1 MKNNPTSSI
10 LPKGLP
16 AGVGIALLAAAL
28 FGASTPFAKL
38 LLGEIS
44 PILLAGLLYLGSG
57 IGLSLL
63 RLIRR
68 KSTFI
73 ADEATVSRAQWPWL
87 AGAIFFGGVLG
98 PVLLLFGLQNTA
110 ASTASLLLNL
120 EGVFTALL
128 AWYAFHENF
137 DRRIMLGMAAI
148 IGGGL
153 ILSWQPGAGLA
164 FSSGAILVA
173 AACACWGIDNNLT
186 QKVSSNDP
194 FQVAAIKGLTAGC
207 VNLIIALAI
216 GARLPSLSIFAG
228 ALVVGF
234 FGYGLSL
241 AFFVI
246 ALRHIGTARTGAY
259 FSIAPFVGAALSFL
273 LLHESAGILFMA
285 AGGLMAIGVWLHLT
299 ERHEHLHT
307 HERLEHS
314 HRHVH
319 DEHHQHAHPPGID
332 PREPHTHA
340 HIHEPLTHSHPH
352 FPDIHHRHRHNT
364 RNNQH

>member
-1 MKNNPTSSI
+1 MKNNLASII
-10 LPKGLP
+10 LPK
-16 AGVGIALLAAAL
+16 GVGIALLAAAL

-38 LLGEIS
+38 LLGTIS
-44 PILLAGLLYLGSG
+44 PILLAGLLYFGSG

-63 RLIRR
+63 RIIRS

-73 ADEATVSRAQWPWL
+73 GDEATLPRAQWPWL
-87 AGAIFFGGVLG
+87 AGAIFFGGVLA
-98 PVLLLFGLQNTA
+98 PVLLLFGLRSTA

-153 ILSWQPGAGLA
+153 ILSWNPGTGLA
-164 FSSGAILVA
+164 FSSGALLVA
-173 AACACWGIDNNLT
+173 AACACWGVDNNLT
-186 QKVSSNDP
+186 QKVSSSDP
-194 FQVAAIKGLTAGC
+194 FQVAAIKGLAAGS

-216 GARLPSLSIFAG
+216 GARLPALPILAG
-228 ALVVGF
+228 ALIVGF

-246 ALRHIGTARTGAY
+246 ALRHIGTARTGGY

-273 LLHESAGILFMA
+273 LLRESAGIPFAA
-285 AGGLMAIGVWLHLT
+285 AGALMAIGVWLHLT

-319 DEHHQHAHPPGID
+319 DAHHQHAHAPGIA
-332 PREPHTHA
+332 PREPHTHI

-352 FPDIHHRHRHNT
+352 FPDIHHRHRHNPNIKG
-364 RNNQH
+364 RQI